1 MLNILFTKP
10 ASVSFSALSVTTTC
24 SKTMDVVV
32 ERMCKRNTFFC
43 SS

>member
-10 ASVSFSALSVTTTC
+10 ASVSEVSALSVT
-24 SKTMDVVV
+24 TMDVVV